1 MQGFSPLVVPD
12 AQAVGRVGAEL
23 VRNRLVSRHRLV
35 TLLPTGSTPLP
46 LYAHL
51 RRRHAEGGLPGR
63 SLTALQLDEYL
74 GLPADD
80 PRSYRSFMRRELGA
94 LAGTELR
101 GPDAWAPDPAQAA
114 TDYER
119 LIDDFGG
126 VDLALLGIGRNG
138 HIAFNEPP
146 ARLASR
152 THVAELADSTRR
164 DAAGEFGALATVPER
179 ALTVGV
185 DTIMAAS
192 EVLLLACGASKAAAL
207 KRMLRKP
214 LDPACPASL
223 LLAHPR
229 VSVICD
235 REAARLL

>member
-1 MQGFSPLVVPD
+1 MVSD
-12 AQAVGRVGAEL
+12 AQAVGRLGAEL

-51 RRRHAEGGLPGR
+51 RRLHAQGGLPAR

-74 GLPADD
+74 DLAADD

-94 LAGTELR
+94 LAGTELH
-101 GPDAWAPDPAQAA
+101 GPDAWTPDPKRAA
-114 TDYER
+114 ADYER
-119 LIDDFGG
+119 LIAELGG

-146 ARLASR
+146 AQLASR
-152 THVAELADSTRR
+152 THVAELSDATRR
-164 DAAGEFGALATVPER
+164 DAAGDFGALTTVPER
-179 ALTVGV
+179 ALTVGI
-185 DTIMAAS
+185 DTIMAAR
-192 EVLLLACGASKAAAL
+192 EVLLLAWGARKAQAL
-207 KRMLRKP
+207 EYMLRQSP
-214 LDPACPASL
+214 DPACPASL

-229 VSVICD
+229 LSVICD